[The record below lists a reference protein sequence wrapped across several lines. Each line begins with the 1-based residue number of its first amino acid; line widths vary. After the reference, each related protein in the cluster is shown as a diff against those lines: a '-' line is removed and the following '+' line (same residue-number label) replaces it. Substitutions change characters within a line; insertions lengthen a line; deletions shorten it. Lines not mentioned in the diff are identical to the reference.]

1 MQPTELFALGL
12 GLTPPWKIVDIEFID
27 GEVHIKVDFER
38 GARFGGLEVH
48 DTSERKWR
56 HLNFFKYP
64 CFIHARV
71 PRVIGK
77 DGKVATVQVPWA
89 HAGSG
94 FTMDF
99 EAHAI
104 ELVSQMPVAP
114 AARLLRLSDTRLWR
128 LIHQYVKRTRDALGI
143 GQPTRIGVDETAAR
157 RGHDYITV
165 FVDLDAR
172 RVLYACQ
179 GRSGSALFEFK
190 AFLKAKGA
198 DPAKVQAFTCDM
210 GPAFLGGIA
219 QAFPQA
225 SVTLDRYHLVA
236 LLTRAVDETRKAE
249 TKKAT
254 KFKRTRW
261 LWLKNPTNLSE
272 KEKLSLQ
279 ELLEEN
285 AFPLTGKAYG
295 LRLAFQELFKVP
307 RCQAQTAFYEWIGMA
322 LASDIHAVVEVAVTF
337 FNAADKIL
345 RWFETRISNGFL
357 EGLHSVLQAAKN
369 KARGYSNPQNL
380 IAMSYLLHGKLR
392 PATHTKQRGAKTLL
406 SARPL

>member
-1 MQPTELFALGL
+1 
-12 GLTPPWKIVDIEFID
+12 
-27 GEVHIKVDFER
+27 
-38 GARFGGLEVH
+38 
-48 DTSERKWR
+48 
-56 HLNFFKYP
+56 
-64 CFIHARV
+64 
-71 PRVIGK
+71 
-77 DGKVATVQVPWA
+77 
-89 HAGSG
+89 
-94 FTMDF
+94 
-99 EAHAI
+99 
-104 ELVSQMPVAP
+104 
-114 AARLLRLSDTRLWR
+114 
-128 LIHQYVKRTRDALGI
+128 
-143 GQPTRIGVDETAAR
+143 
-157 RGHDYITV
+157 
-165 FVDLDAR
+165 
-172 RVLYACQ
+172 
-179 GRSGSALFEFK
+179 
-190 AFLKAKGA
+190 
-198 DPAKVQAFTCDM
+198 M

-236 LLTRAVDETRKAE
+236 LLTRAVDVTRKAE

-322 LASDIHAVVEVAVTF
+322 LASEIHAVVEVAVTF

-357 EGLHSVLQAAKN
+357 EGLLAGCRWGSRASPGFQRWEPGANTVGFVKQSGCGIGRRPSADQRSHSLWTSQRPVSTS
-369 KARGYSNPQNL
+369 RRRPSTVSNHFSL
-380 IAMSYLLHGKLR
+380 ASGER
-392 PATHTKQRGAKTLL
+392 
-406 SARPL
+406 